1 MKEIGSIVFVNF
13 ILLPL
18 VINANLKHSNELLCA
33 RTNQKNIFLSDRV
46 RRILLLRSIAKSC
59 VSKVNI
65 QGFVHY
71 LLVTYPLI
79 WFAAI
84 IVIFSFVQIIKC
96 VFDLNFVWFTTAI
109 LVLSGFWLT
118 GYSTF
123 LFALF
128 EVFSWISKKKGFH
141 L

>member
-1 MKEIGSIVFVNF
+1 MKEIGSIILVNF
-13 ILLPL
+13 IMLPL
-18 VINANLKHSNELLCA
+18 VINANLKYSNELLCA

-46 RRILLLRSIAKSC
+46 RRILLLRNIAKSC

-71 LLVTYPLI
+71 LLVTYPFI

-109 LVLSGFWLT
+109 LVLSSLSLMV
-118 GYSTF
+118 YST
-123 LFALF
+123 LMIVVF
-128 EVFSWISKKKGFH
+128 ELLSLIFKQKRG

>member
-109 LVLSGFWLT
+109 LVLSSLSLMV
-118 GYSTF
+118 YSS
-123 LFALF
+123 LMVV
-128 EVFSWISKKKGFH
+128 VFDLLSLIFKLKRR